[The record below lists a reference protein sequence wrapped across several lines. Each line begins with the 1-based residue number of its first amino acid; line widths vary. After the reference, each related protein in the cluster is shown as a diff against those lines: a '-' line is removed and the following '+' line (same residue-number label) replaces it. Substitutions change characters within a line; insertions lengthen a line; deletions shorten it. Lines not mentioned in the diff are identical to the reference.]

1 VFVFA
6 FFVSELTGISFII
19 DLDAALL
26 LLLLLLFA
34 GSLLLLCVVC
44 VCVCVSGRCI
54 VFFVI
59 KVERKKSY

>member
-34 GSLLLLCVVC
+34 VVC